1 MGVGVKKQ
9 NKTMLLNSC
18 CLVLITLPLILLVE
32 HSMLKRSATRMYS
45 LPFHWHLTTIF
56 AQCLIREQVSR
67 CFCVW
72 ALGQTKSTP
81 PPTYGRTHGG
91 TMREE
96 CVGPIFFITSLGNKN
111 HHGSPIEKT
120 SVCGM
125 EQLCRIARLYAQL
138 TKYTHIFV
146 S

>member
-9 NKTMLLNSC
+9 NKTMLFNSC

-32 HSMLKRSATRMYS
+32 HSMLKRSATRIHS
-45 LPFHWHLTTIF
+45 LFIGISQRLF

-72 ALGQTKSTP
+72 ALGQTTSTP
-81 PPTYGRTHGG
+81 PPTYGHTHSG

-138 TKYTHIFV
+138 TKYTHIHV